1 MKSLVLINQPTQEI
15 IDTLYHW
22 HNRFKI
28 KKNATDLSTIYSDLL
43 IHNEAEA
50 LPTGIIKDLEVENHW
65 VYLALPANFELQRD
79 SFIFTGLKNIS
90 RNLLSTYSKYIKS
103 ELDGNLFDFQYI
115 GKFMFLLSKSNLDFC
130 YNTIHDLKRNPYCIN
145 EHSSISHK
153 VFFNNISMLTHTFF
167 LNNEINEPFNN
178 LVFLKVGLY
187 SDQKNKMTVFS
198 DDEDFPGI
206 DCTHISDK
214 EFDDLEK
221 FIIFGAH
228 SKEQVKTY
236 LKKNINDIEKVILVV
251 DDKSYTLDK
260 TNRFINFFNGSRKV
274 WNEIS

>member
-1 MKSLVLINQPTQEI
+1 LKSLVLINQPTQEI

-28 KKNATDLSTIYSDLL
+28 KKNATDLFTIYSDLL
-43 IHNEAEA
+43 IEHEAEA

-65 VYLALPANFELQRD
+65 LYLALPANFELQRD
-79 SFIFTGLKNIS
+79 SFIFTGLKNAS
-90 RNLLSTYSKYIKS
+90 KNLLSTYSRFIKS
-103 ELDGNLFDFQYI
+103 ELDENLFDFQNI

-130 YNTIHDLKRNPYCIN
+130 YNSIHDLTENPYCIN

-153 VFFNNISMLTHTFF
+153 VFFNNISMLTHAFF
-167 LNNEINEPFNN
+167 LNSEINQPFNN
-178 LVFLKVGLY
+178 LIFLKLGFY

-198 DDEDFPGI
+198 DDDDFPGI
-206 DCTHISDK
+206 DFTHIGDK
-214 EFDDLEK
+214 EFEGSEK

-228 SKEQVKTY
+228 SNEQVETY
-236 LKKNINDIEKVILVV
+236 LKKNINDIKKVILVV
-251 DDKSYTLDK
+251 NDTSYTLEK
-260 TNRFINFFNGSRKV
+260 TNRFFNFFNWSRKV